1 MTAMRNDGV
10 MDALTELLASDP
22 SVADRAE
29 IGQMITRTNRVLGW
43 AQAAHV
49 TLARRLHELEAAG
62 ESERASTALMD
73 EGRRSG
79 KEAKAT
85 EQREQVCAEFPAL
98 EDALVVGDCSADHL
112 DALARLTRGL
122 SDAERSD
129 LHLEADEIVESAT
142 SDWVSEFERKTKNI
156 VDRIKEN
163 HSPGNDEAELER
175 QRAASKMTRWV
186 EKSTGMCKTLIEL
199 DPIRDAIFHG
209 SHQAHL
215 ARLRSEPGNDG
226 APFAQ
231 LQVEALIAATSSDT
245 PAQRRPEIT
254 MHVDLG
260 SACGGRHAHT
270 LCELADGTPVP
281 ISTAQRFCCDAT
293 IAIATVDE
301 NGEVLNVGRE
311 RRTASRAQRR
321 ALSAMYRTCAH
332 PHCTVGFDHCR
343 IHHIRFWINGGT
355 SDLVNLIPL
364 CETHH
369 HLVHEGR
376 WTLTMTDE
384 RICTWVRP
392 DGTVFHR
399 GPSINRRRRARD
411 PGSTAPRQRSR
422 SAPDTDAALQP
433 MLC

>member
-1 MTAMRNDGV
+1 MRNDGV

-22 SVADRAE
+22 AVADRAE
-29 IGQMITRTNRVLGW
+29 VGWMITRTNQVLGW

-49 TLARRLHELEAAG
+49 ALARRLHELEAAG
-62 ESERASTALMD
+62 ESEPVSTALMD

-85 EQREQVCAEFPAL
+85 EQREQICAEFPSL

-112 DALARLTRGL
+112 DALARLTKGL
-122 SDAERSD
+122 TDVERSD

-156 VDRIKEN
+156 IDRIKEN

-186 EKSTGMCKTLIEL
+186 EKSTGMCKTMIEL
-199 DPIRDAIFHG
+199 DPIRDAMFH
-209 SHQAHL
+209 SAHQAQL

-226 APFAQ
+226 VTFAQ
-231 LQVEALIAATSSDT
+231 LQIDALIAATSSDT
-245 PAQRRPEIT
+245 PAQRRPEVT
-254 MHVDLG
+254 VHVDLATVC
-260 SACGGRHAHT
+260 SGRHADT
-270 LCELADGTPVP
+270 LCELTDGTPVP
-281 ISTAQRFCCDAT
+281 VSTAQRFCCDAT
-293 IAIATVDE
+293 VVVATVDE

-311 RRTASRAQRR
+311 YRTANRAQRR
-321 ALSAMYRTCAH
+321 ALRAMYRSCAH
-332 PHCTVGFDHCR
+332 PHCTVSFDHCR

-355 SDLVNLIPL
+355 GDLHNLIPL
-364 CETHH
+364 CERHH

-376 WTLTMTDE
+376 WTLTMDGD
-384 RICTWVRP
+384 RVCTWLRP
-392 DGTVFHR
+392 DGTGFHR
-399 GPSINRRRRARD
+399 GPSINRRRPQSHR
-411 PGSTAPRQRSR
+411 GSLTPPASSERSE
-422 SAPDTDAALQP
+422 SVADTDAGHQP